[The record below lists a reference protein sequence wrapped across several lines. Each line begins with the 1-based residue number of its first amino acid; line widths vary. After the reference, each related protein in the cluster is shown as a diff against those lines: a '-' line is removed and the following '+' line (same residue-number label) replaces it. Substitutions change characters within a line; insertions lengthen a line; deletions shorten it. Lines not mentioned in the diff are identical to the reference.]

1 MLSKKKKIFIVAGFV
16 MLLAITGILNIII
29 NNNVVKNVNAGLN
42 SATTANFFS
51 TYRTDRQDTR
61 NQEIVYLDAI
71 ISSASS
77 SAEAKTAAET
87 KKQELVAQM
96 ESELILEGLIK
107 AKGFED
113 AIVSTSS
120 SNINVIVKSA
130 ELQESEVAQIV
141 EIIQG
146 QTNYNLDNIKI
157 IPVE

>member
-1 MLSKKKKIFIVAGFV
+1 MLSRKKKIFIISAFV
-16 MLLAITGILNIII
+16 VLLAITGALNIII
-29 NNNVVKNVNAGLN
+29 NNRVVENVNAEIT
-42 SATTANFFS
+42 ATSANFFV
-51 TYRTDRQDTR
+51 TYRADRQDTR
-61 NQEIVYLDAI
+61 DQEIVYLDAI
-71 ISSASS
+71 IASASS
-77 SAEAKTAAET
+77 SAEAKSAAES
-87 KKQELVAQM
+87 KRQALVSQM
-96 ESELILEGLIK
+96 DSELMLEGLIK

-120 SNINVIVKSA
+120 SNINVIVKSS

>member
-1 MLSKKKKIFIVAGFV
+1 MLSKKKKIFIISGFV
-16 MLLAITGILNIII
+16 ALLAVTGVLNIVI
-29 NNNVVKNVNAGLN
+29 NNNVVENVSAGYE
-42 SATTANFFS
+42 TTNANFFT
-51 TYRTDRQDTR
+51 TYRVDRQDTR
-61 NQEIVYLDAI
+61 SQEIVYLDAI
-71 ISSASS
+71 ISSSSS
-77 SAEAKTAAET
+77 SAEAKSAAES

-96 ESELILEGLIK
+96 ESELMLEGLIK

-130 ELQESEVAQIV
+130 ELMESEVAQIV

-146 QTNYNLDNIKI
+146 QTNYNLENIKI

>member
-1 MLSKKKKIFIVAGFV
+1 MLSKKKKFLIVGVFV
-16 MLLAITGILNIII
+16 VLLAVTGALNIII
-29 NNNVVKNVNAGLN
+29 NNRVVENVNSELG
-42 SATTANFFS
+42 ATAANFFA
-51 TYRTDRQDTR
+51 TDRADRQDTR
-61 NQEIVYLDAI
+61 DQEIVYLDAI
-71 ISSASS
+71 IASASS
-77 SAEAKTAAET
+77 SAEAKSAAES
-87 KKQELVAQM
+87 KRQSLVAQM
-96 ESELILEGLIK
+96 DSELMLEGLIN

-130 ELQESEVAQIV
+130 ELNDSEVAQIV

>member
-16 MLLAITGILNIII
+16 ILLAVTGALNIII
-29 NNNVVKNVNAGLN
+29 NNKVVENVNSELE
-42 SATTANFFS
+42 ATTANFFV
-51 TYRTDRQDTR
+51 TYRADRQDTR
-61 NQEIVYLDAI
+61 DQEIVYLDAI
-71 ISSASS
+71 IASANS
-77 SAEAKTAAET
+77 SAEAKSAAET
-87 KKQELVAQM
+87 KRQELVAQM
-96 ESELILEGLIK
+96 DSELMLEGLIK

>member
-1 MLSKKKKIFIVAGFV
+1 MLSKKKKFFIIAGFV
-16 MLLAITGILNIII
+16 VLLAVTGILNIVI

-42 SATTANFFS
+42 ETTTANFFT
-51 TYRTDRQDTR
+51 TYRADRQDTR

-96 ESELILEGLIK
+96 ESELMLEGLIK

>member
-1 MLSKKKKIFIVAGFV
+1 MLSRKKKIFIIGAFV
-16 MLLAITGILNIII
+16 LLLAVTGALNIII
-29 NNNVVKNVNAGLN
+29 NNRVVENVNAEI
-42 SATTANFFS
+42 SATSANFFV
-51 TYRTDRQDTR
+51 TYRADRQDTR
-61 NQEIVYLDAI
+61 DQEIVYLDAI
-71 ISSASS
+71 IASANS
-77 SAEAKTAAET
+77 SAEAKSAAES
-87 KKQELVAQM
+87 KRQALVSQM
-96 ESELILEGLIK
+96 DSELMLEGLIK

>member
-1 MLSKKKKIFIVAGFV
+1 MLSKKKKFLIVGVFV
-16 MLLAITGILNIII
+16 VLLAVTGALNIII
-29 NNNVVKNVNAGLN
+29 NNRVVENVNSELG
-42 SATTANFFS
+42 ATAANFFA
-51 TYRTDRQDTR
+51 TYRADRQDTR
-61 NQEIVYLDAI
+61 DQEIVYLDAI
-71 ISSASS
+71 IASASS
-77 SAEAKTAAET
+77 SAEAKSAAES
-87 KKQELVAQM
+87 KRQSLVAQM
-96 ESELILEGLIK
+96 DSELMLEGLIN

-130 ELQESEVAQIV
+130 ELNDSEVAQRV

>member
-1 MLSKKKKIFIVAGFV
+1 MLSKKKKFFIIAGFV
-16 MLLAITGILNIII
+16 VLLAVTGILNIVI
-29 NNNVVKNVNAGLN
+29 NNNVVKNVNAGFN
-42 SATTANFFS
+42 ETTTANFFT
-51 TYRTDRQDTR
+51 TYRADRQDTR

-77 SAEAKTAAET
+77 SVEAKTAAET

-96 ESELILEGLIK
+96 ESELMLEGLIK

-130 ELQESEVAQIV
+130 ELKESEVAQIV

>member
-1 MLSKKKKIFIVAGFV
+1 MLSRKKKIFIISAFV
-16 MLLAITGILNIII
+16 VLLAITGALNIII
-29 NNNVVKNVNAGLN
+29 NNRVVENVNAEI
-42 SATTANFFS
+42 SATSANFFVA
-51 TYRTDRQDTR
+51 YRADRQDTR
-61 NQEIVYLDAI
+61 DQEIVYLDAI
-71 ISSASS
+71 IASASS
-77 SAEAKTAAET
+77 SAEAKSAAES
-87 KKQELVAQM
+87 KRQALVSQM
-96 ESELILEGLIK
+96 DSELMLEGLIK

-120 SNINVIVKSA
+120 SNINVIVKSS